1 MRFSSFLCD
10 VCMRGSFC
18 VCVCVCVCVRAR
30 ACACVCV
37 CGKSPCPKQT
47 LGALRYECHVGTARF
62 AHVFQE
68 TLDAEQVNTVNLLR
82 HNRHMGSVKTR
93 CKSLRWQSPGSE
105 SESEGRVEIE
115 RDKHEHTLKH
125 EHAHTHTHRHT
136 HTERER
142 ERVSE

>member
-1 MRFSSFLCD
+1 MQAWFFLP
-10 VCMRGSFC
+10 
-18 VCVCVCVCVRAR
+18 VCVCVCVESHLVRNRLWA
-30 ACACVCV
+30 
-37 CGKSPCPKQT
+37 
-47 LGALRYECHVGTARF
+47 RYECHVGTARF

-125 EHAHTHTHRHT
+125 EHAHAHTHTHT
-136 HTERER
+136 HTDTERERER